1 MSKIFT
7 WVFGFI
13 TGTVSG
19 MVLLAVS
26 TLADPDRWITILE
39 YDKTHR

>member
-7 WVFGFI
+7 WMFGFI
-13 TGTVSG
+13 TGIVG
-19 MVLLAVS
+19 GIVLLAVS
-26 TLADPDRWITILE
+26 TLYDPDRWITVLE

>member
-13 TGTVSG
+13 TGTVVG

-26 TLADPDRWITILE
+26 TLVDPDRWITILE

>member
-19 MVLLAVS
+19 IVLFAVS
-26 TLADPDRWITILE
+26 MLADPDRFIVALE
-39 YDKTHR
+39 YNKTHR

>member
-13 TGTVSG
+13 TGAVSG

-26 TLADPDRWITILE
+26 TLVDPDRWIAILE

>member
-13 TGTVSG
+13 TGAVG
-19 MVLLAVS
+19 GVVLLAVS
-26 TLADPDRWITILE
+26 MLVDPDRFIEILK
-39 YDKTHR
+39 YDKSHR

>member
-13 TGTVSG
+13 TGAISG
-19 MVLLAVS
+19 IVLLAVS